1 MEQGR
6 ELARRLC
13 PSQRAPRMNAS
24 GAGAGNGSAGPL
36 RLPTFSPAAQ
46 ARVGI
51 TLALFTLAA
60 GGNAA
65 VLRAAGGR
73 RRGRRSH
80 VRVLLAHLAAADL
93 LVAVVVMP
101 LDAGWNVTVQWYAGD
116 LACRAL
122 MFLKLLAMYASA
134 FVTVVISLDR
144 QAAILR
150 PLAIARARRHNQ
162 LLLYGAWLL
171 SATLAAPQVP
181 APAPSTR
188 SRPRVGFTR
197 PPGCIWARGQ
207 EMPASSARRA
217 WLPTPCTR
225 PCVRPEGQGVGWAPA
240 WGYRRVRLQLFL
252 FRTVTVRAA
261 QNFTQ
266 CTTHGSFPRRWHE
279 ILYNMLSFAGLF
291 LLPLLIMVTC
301 YARILLE
308 ISRRAGTSLC
318 ECRGPGDGVGGCP
331 EPRRVLRSGEGGSVA
346 PSRGCQSKGCT
357 PRATAPGWSLCPG
370 SAAFAGCPRA
380 PVQAVPRSRLPTSA
394 VAVSSKEAP
403 LRRSRNNIPR
413 ARLRMLRLS
422 LAIVG
427 SFVLCWTPYY
437 LLGLWYWFCPRT
449 MERHVP
455 PSLAH
460 LLFIFGL
467 LNACLDPLTYGL
479 FTLPLRH
486 RPRCCWPCGHRPPPG
501 AEPTSP
507 ATGSFRC
514 SASSIQA
521 RRGAP
526 GTRHEAPDAPADLG
540 PRAGSFHSSSL

>member
-1 MEQGR
+1 
-6 ELARRLC
+6 
-13 PSQRAPRMNAS
+13 
-24 GAGAGNGSAGPL
+24 
-36 RLPTFSPAAQ
+36 
-46 ARVGI
+46 
-51 TLALFTLAA
+51 
-60 GGNAA
+60 
-65 VLRAAGGR
+65 
-73 RRGRRSH
+73 
-80 VRVLLAHLAAADL
+80 
-93 LVAVVVMP
+93 MP

-171 SATLAAPQVP
+171 SATLAAPQ
-181 APAPSTR
+181 
-188 SRPRVGFTR
+188 
-197 PPGCIWARGQ
+197 
-207 EMPASSARRA
+207 
-217 WLPTPCTR
+217 
-225 PCVRPEGQGVGWAPA
+225 
-240 WGYRRVRLQLFL
+240 LFL

-308 ISRRAGTSLC
+308 ISRRAGTSL
-318 ECRGPGDGVGGCP
+318 
-331 EPRRVLRSGEGGSVA
+331 
-346 PSRGCQSKGCT
+346 
-357 PRATAPGWSLCPG
+357 
-370 SAAFAGCPRA
+370 F
-380 PVQAVPRSRLPTSA
+380 
-394 VAVSSKEAP
+394 SSKEAP